1 MQLHFERLELA
12 KSSVRLLRF
21 GEELAHESDVAI
33 DAVAGN
39 HEQPCSDRDMQFMRN
54 KVFASEHIRDIG
66 RTGNEALLCSS
77 GVGRFSE
84 PLRIDLEP
92 DIAIEGRK
100 VWVSTPLVTSTA
112 ARGFVIERRN
122 VSVVLNPE
130 IFKSVEDPAPR
141 FSTGYVI
148 DPNQRRMV
156 LTSGEPL
163 PLTMVE
169 ILSGRFIERKGVLY
183 QPDCS
188 AVSYLCTVTGE
199 STSAAIRRGHA
210 EIVTFSVIGGLL
222 GGLCGILLLLLAA
235 WLRSPPSQLRRAVRR
250 GALNVAYQ
258 PVVDL
263 DSGKVVGA
271 EALVRWSKEDGEM
284 IAPDTIISLAET
296 RGFVTEVTRVMMRKV
311 VAEVGDLMA
320 KGELRITLNITAQDL
335 VDGEF
340 FLELGRCLKSRSI
353 EPRYL
358 GLELTERSTA
368 EHGVASEA
376 LARLKK
382 AGYSIYIDD
391 FGTGYSSLAYLH
403 RLAVDAIKIDRAF
416 TQTVGT
422 DAVTASVVPQILA
435 MAEQLDLQVV
445 VEGIE
450 TIEQA
455 EFFRKRRAGLHG
467 QGWLYS
473 KPLPAAE
480 LRRYL
485 KNAQG

>member
-1 MQLHFERLELA
+1 MKSSERLLD
-12 KSSVRLLRF
+12 F
-21 GEELAHESDVAI
+21 GEQLATESVVAI
-33 DAVAGN
+33 NAVADN
-39 HEQPCSDRDMQFMRN
+39 HQQPCSDRDMEFMRN
-54 KVFASEHIRDIG
+54 MVFASEHIRDIG
-66 RTGNEALLCSS
+66 RTGDDALLCSS
-77 GVGRFSE
+77 GVGRFSQ
-84 PLRIDLEP
+84 PLRIDLMP
-92 DIAIEGRK
+92 DIVVEGRK

-112 ARGFVIERRN
+112 SRGFVIEGRN
-122 VSVVLNPE
+122 VSVVLNPQT
-130 IFKSVEDPAPR
+130 FKMMDEPPPH
-141 FSTGYVI
+141 FSAGYLI
-148 DPNQRRMV
+148 DPNQHRMV
-156 LTSGEPL
+156 QTSGKPM

-169 ILSGRFIERKGVLY
+169 ILSGKFLERKGVLY
-183 QPDCS
+183 QPNCS

-199 STSAAIRRGHA
+199 RRSAAVGRGHI
-210 EIVTFSVIGGLL
+210 EILTFAVVGGML

-235 WLRSPPSQLRRAVRR
+235 WRWSPPSQLRRAVRT

-263 DSGKVVGA
+263 DSGRVVGA
-271 EALVRWSKEDGEM
+271 EALVRWAKDDGEM
-284 IAPDTIISLAET
+284 IAPDVIISLAET

-320 KGELRITLNITAQDL
+320 KNEMRITLNITAQDL
-335 VDGEF
+335 VDSEF
-340 FLELGRCLKSRSI
+340 FLELERCLKLRGI
-353 EPRYL
+353 APRYL

-368 EHGVASEA
+368 DQEVATEA
-376 LARLKK
+376 LARLKQ
-382 AGYSIYIDD
+382 AGYSVYIDD

-450 TIEQA
+450 SEEQA
-455 EFFRKRRAGLHG
+455 EYFRQRRSGMLA

-473 KPLPAAE
+473 QPLTAAE
-480 LRRYL
+480 LRQFL
-485 KNAQG
+485 KTHGA